1 MWSGKTR
8 TNIFQS
14 DNLVRVAFQLPGS
27 LGFSIYNATSISN
40 QVLIAIW
47 KIEKQFINKKAS
59 MHPKSF
65 KIHFYGAIN
74 KKICLLILF
83 DDVMMIDIH
92 AVRNLKLFFQT
103 VSKLFAIN
111 GFGWVLCDFWSQK
124 NLSSKS
130 FFTAFWYE

>member
-1 MWSGKTR
+1 MALKLADSFAKECHVKDVWSGKTR
-8 TNIFQS
+8 QTFFNQTTF
-14 DNLVRVAFQLPGS
+14 RVAFQLSES
-27 LGFSIYNATSISN
+27 LGFSIYNATTISKPSVDCN
-40 QVLIAIW
+40 LEM
-47 KIEKQFINKKAS
+47 EKQFIYKKAS

-92 AVRNLKLFFQT
+92 AVRNSKLFFQT

-111 GFGWVLCDFWSQK
+111 GFG
-124 NLSSKS
+124 
-130 FFTAFWYE
+130 